1 MLKKSAFE
9 ESKDGRRKKVDE
21 DDEGADDAVDSENV
35 KELSDLFSTIENE
48 FGDSAGA
55 IDFSVL
61 LEGEHAFNVE
71 EVSDMFSD
79 LEDAV
84 PMVTE
89 RDVEDAAVVDEM
101 AALFSSLEEIQD
113 EQDTDSDRDSETV
126 AEEVDE
132 QDAENVEEL
141 SGLFTALEEKEDRQ
155 QASQDWIASLDVE
168 DVSGLYSELER
179 LEQVTCERKPV
190 VDPRIFVPTFSVR
203 MDGAAAA
210 RPLPRV
216 LTTGAFL
223 AGPPGLLLAGPP
235 VRARMDVD
243 GKRKAAASDP
253 SISETRRV
261 CAAKRRRVNGRF
273 VREENSFVSITAL
286 QPSP

>member
-1 MLKKSAFE
+1 QPLRSAPVPSEDDADDGAAEWWHGLSRRHHHPSATRASVSTPTYGSPCASPRDEDEGACMLKKSAFD

-21 DDEGADDAVDSENV
+21 DDDGADDTVDSENV

-79 LEDAV
+79 LEDVV

-101 AALFSSLEEIQD
+101 AALFSSFEEMQD

-141 SGLFTALEEKEDRQ
+141 SGLFTALEEKEEQ
-155 QASQDWIASLDVE
+155 HQAGQDWIASLDVE

-216 LTTGAFL
+216 L
-223 AGPPGLLLAGPP
+223 
-235 VRARMDVD
+235 
-243 GKRKAAASDP
+243 AA
-253 SISETRRV
+253 
-261 CAAKRRRVNGRF
+261 
-273 VREENSFVSITAL
+273 
-286 QPSP
+286 